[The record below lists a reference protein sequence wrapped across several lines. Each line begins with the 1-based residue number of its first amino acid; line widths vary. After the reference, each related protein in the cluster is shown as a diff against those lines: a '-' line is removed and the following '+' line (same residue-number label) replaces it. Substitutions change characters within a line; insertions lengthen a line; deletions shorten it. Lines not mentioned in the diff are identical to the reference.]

1 MTINSLSTNKAVSVN
16 HSSNARQDP
25 NRAEPKIIA
34 AAKECDIDKLLSAID
49 DGVDINVKDSRGYT
63 PLMILADF
71 GDIEGVSLLIKRG
84 ADVKV
89 ESGVEGY
96 TALMIAAN
104 SMDYF
109 NRESAVLSALVAA
122 DSSPEHLDHA
132 CPRGVTAFMLAVH
145 SGNKELALK
154 LQNAGA
160 DVNKQNNDGFSALSH
175 ASAEGEYE
183 TVLWLMEQN
192 GWFSKGQVRDALD
205 VTQSETVKGIFT
217 DFLRLKRGNFVADSS
232 ISAVVEQ
239 VGKRP
244 LPMSE
249 NSNMAPIFKNN
260 PGSAAAENT
269 SAPSPR
275 TKQILP
281 RTKPGLETAPEALG
295 PGPGIIRKLPPVE
308 DDDQVRHQDKKS
320 RTNSSEQSSAG
331 GQISL

>member
-1 MTINSLSTNKAVSVN
+1 M
-16 HSSNARQDP
+16 
-25 NRAEPKIIA
+25 
-34 AAKECDIDKLLSAID
+34 
-49 DGVDINVKDSRGYT
+49 
-63 PLMILADF
+63 
-71 GDIEGVSLLIKRG
+71 SLLIKKG

-122 DSSPEHLDHA
+122 DSRPEHLDHA
-132 CPRGVTAFMLAVH
+132 CPRGVTAFMLSVH

-154 LQNAGA
+154 LKNAGA

-205 VTQSETVKGIFT
+205 VTQSETVKGILT

-244 LPMSE
+244 LPMPE

-260 PGSAAAENT
+260 PGSEAAENT

-295 PGPGIIRKLPPVE
+295 PGPGIIRKLSPVE
-308 DDDQVRHQDKKS
+308 DDDQVRHQDKNQGRTARSKVAPAAKS
-320 RTNSSEQSSAG
+320 ACSSRPACGAQWPRQAG
-331 GQISL
+331 CWRLAPGGPQRCAARFVPRGPLFTRPTPGP